1 MAQFDKLVSS
11 LSVYFFALIHEFQ
24 NLLNAYQR
32 TDFDQRK
39 AALATVVR
47 VQGSSYRRPG
57 ARMFITDDGQWT
69 GAVSGGC
76 LEGDAL
82 RQARDVMRL
91 GKTRLVTYDTTNDDE
106 NAFGIGLGCNGIIDI
121 LIEPIQPGDSD
132 NPLALLSR
140 LLAERQTAAMATV
153 VIAAEPERVGQRLI
167 LHADGNARSTIP
179 DRPFAEKVHTLAQS
193 ALTTERSSLDVIG
206 GISVFVEALIPDIQ
220 LIVFGAGYDVVPL
233 VAQAKLLGWAVTV
246 TDDCVAHLSPK
257 KFAACDHLLFAPRD
271 EVMGKLTPDRRTAA
285 VLMTHNFNYDRAVLP
300 HLLES
305 GVPYIGIL
313 GPKKR
318 GDKLV
323 EALGGVAHG
332 DQTRIHSP
340 IGLDLGAE
348 TPEEI
353 ALSVVAE
360 IQACFNRRDGQM
372 LKFRSA
378 PIHLPAS

>member
-1 MAQFDKLVSS
+1 
-11 LSVYFFALIHEFQ
+11 
-24 NLLNAYQR
+24 
-32 TDFDQRK
+32 
-39 AALATVVR
+39 
-47 VQGSSYRRPG
+47 

-91 GKTRLVTYDTTNDDE
+91 GKARLVTYDTTNDDE

-121 LIEPIQPGDSD
+121 LIEPIQPGDND
-132 NPLALLSR
+132 NPLALLGR
-140 LLAERQTAAMATV
+140 LLIERQPTAMVTV
-153 VIAAEPERVGQRLI
+153 VIADEPERVGQRLI
-167 LHADGNARSTIP
+167 VDADGNTTSTIP
-179 DRPFAEKVHTLAQS
+179 DRIFAEKIHTLAQS
-193 ALTTERSSLDVIG
+193 ALATERSSLDLIAGVT
-206 GISVFVEALIPDIQ
+206 VFAEVLIPDIQ
-220 LIVFGAGYDVVPL
+220 LIVFGAGYDVIPL

-257 KFAACDHLLFAPRD
+257 KFAACDNLLYAPRE
-271 EVMGKLTPDRRTAA
+271 EVMGKLRPDGRTAA

-300 HLLES
+300 HLLQS

-318 GDKLV
+318 GDKLL
-323 EALGGVAHG
+323 EALGGAAYR

-372 LKFRSA
+372 LKFRNA
-378 PIHLPAS
+378 PIHVPAS